1 MQMIVTDSCLGLA
14 AIQAVYPRAAH
25 QRCRVHKMRDLLDKV
40 RKRDYDAV
48 KADAQAIYLAA
59 DAARIRPPRP
69 TPGLSPHSYCRAHPI
84 QHKRFWTATPA

>member
-1 MQMIVTDSCLGLA
+1 
-14 AIQAVYPRAAH
+14 
-25 QRCRVHKMRDLLDKV
+25 V